1 MKRIF
6 PTGLVLLLVMSSLGH
21 VLAAALCPRAFGHE
35 CCFAKTSSHTHSSSS
50 TLEKV
55 TVTDMHMDGMSMDGM
70 NMDEMSMG
78 DASMNQMPMN
88 DSLIDAPTVV
98 MSIAFSPPS
107 FSEAV
112 ANKVVKPVDSCAHC
126 LGHSGIVNA
135 PFSFVSASDQS
146 GKEIRS
152 ALLPISRFQ
161 VRPEIAPAPIGLPW
175 EHAPPGS
182 SARRHI
188 LISVFLI

>member
-35 CCFAKTSSHTHSSSS
+35 CCFAKTLNHTHGSSS
-50 TLEKV
+50 TLKK
-55 TVTDMHMDGMSMDGM
+55 VTDMHMHGMSMDGI

-107 FSEAV
+107 VSEAV

-152 ALLPISRFQ
+152 DLLPVSRFQ

-175 EHAPPGS
+175 EHAPPPGGS
-182 SARRHI
+182 APRHI